1 MPSIIAES
9 HRDRILGVLNRQN
22 VARLSEILATGATAT
37 AVSRLERE
45 GRIVRLSR
53 GLYQLADSPLEL
65 HQPLVEAAK
74 LVPKGVICLVS
85 ALSYHELTDQIP
97 RRVWVAIGPK
107 DWRPH
112 ISYPPIRFV
121 RFSPDA
127 LTRHVDAHL
136 IQGTEIRVTNP
147 ARTIVDLFNYRT
159 KVGPNIAIEGLKEAL
174 RTRKATPAE
183 IHNIAVEMKQWKVI
197 QPYLE
202 ALSLNG

>member
-1 MPSIIAES
+1 MLPNVAKS
-9 HRDRILGVLNRQN
+9 HRDRIIAVLKNQN
-22 VARLSEILATGATAT
+22 VARLSELLATGATPT
-37 AVSRLERE
+37 AVSRLERD
-45 GRIVRLSR
+45 GTITRLSR

-65 HQPLVEAAK
+65 HQPLIEAAK

-112 ISYPPIRFV
+112 ITYPPIRFV
-121 RFSPDA
+121 RFSPEA
-127 LTRHVDAHL
+127 LSRHIDTQFIEGIEVR
-136 IQGTEIRVTNP
+136 ITNP
-147 ARTIVDLFNYRT
+147 ARTIVDVFKYRT
-159 KVGPNIAIEGLKEAL
+159 KIGPNIAIEGLKEAL
-174 RTRKATPAE
+174 RTRKASPAE

-202 ALSLNG
+202 ALSFNG

>member
-1 MPSIIAES
+1 MAGPAS
-9 HRDRILGVLNRQN
+9 HRDRIVGLLSNRN
-22 VARLSEILATGATAT
+22 VARLSEILATGATAA

-45 GRIVRLSR
+45 GTIIRLSR

-74 LVPKGVICLVS
+74 LIPNGVVCLVS

-97 RRVWVAIGPK
+97 RRVWVAIGHK

-112 ISYPPIRFV
+112 ITYPPIRFV
-121 RFSPDA
+121 SFAPEA
-127 LTRHVDAHL
+127 LINYVDTHL
-136 IQGTEIRVTNP
+136 IEGTEIRITNP
-147 ARTIVDLFNYRT
+147 ARTIVDLFKYRT

-174 RTRKATPAE
+174 RTRKASPAE

-202 ALSLNG
+202 ALSFNG

>member
-1 MPSIIAES
+1 MLSKIAES
-9 HRDRILGVLNRQN
+9 HRDRILGLLSRQN

-45 GRIVRLSR
+45 GMIVRLSR
-53 GLYQLADSPLEL
+53 GLYQLADIALEL

-112 ISYPPIRFV
+112 INYPPIRFV
-121 RFSPDA
+121 RFSPAA
-127 LTRHVDAHL
+127 LTRHVDTRL
-136 IQGTEIRVTNP
+136 IEGTAIRITNP
-147 ARTIVDLFNYRT
+147 ARTIIDLFKYRT

-174 RTRKATPAE
+174 RTRKASPTE

-202 ALSLNG
+202 ALSFNG

>member
-1 MPSIIAES
+1 MSS
-9 HRDRILGVLNRQN
+9 DTHRARILNLLSRQN
-22 VARLSEILATGATAT
+22 VARLSEILATGVTAT

-45 GRIVRLSR
+45 GTIVRLSR

-65 HQPLVEAAK
+65 HQPLLEAAK
-74 LVPKGVICLVS
+74 LVPKGVICLAS

-112 ISYPPIRFV
+112 IIYPPIRFV
-121 RFSPDA
+121 RFSPDG
-127 LTRHVDAHL
+127 LTRNVDMVT
-136 IQGTEIRVTNP
+136 IEGTDVRVTNP
-147 ARTIVDLFNYRT
+147 ARTIVDLFKYRT

-174 RTRKATPAE
+174 RTRKASPAE

-197 QPYLE
+197 QPYLD
-202 ALSLNG
+202 ALSFNG

>member
-1 MPSIIAES
+1 MAAGEP
-9 HRDRILGVLNRQN
+9 HRDRIVSLLSRRN
-22 VARLSEILATGATAT
+22 VARLSEILATGATAA

-45 GRIVRLSR
+45 GTIVRLSR
-53 GLYQLADSPLEL
+53 GLYQLADTPLEL

-74 LVPKGVICLVS
+74 LVPNGVICLVS

-97 RRVWVAIGPK
+97 RRVWVAIGHK

-112 ISYPPIRFV
+112 IAHPPIRFV
-121 RFSPDA
+121 SFAPEA
-127 LTRHVDAHL
+127 LTRYIDPHL
-136 IQGTEIRVTNP
+136 IEATEVRITNP
-147 ARTIVDLFNYRT
+147 ARTIVDLFKYRT

-183 IHNIAVEMKQWKVI
+183 IHNIAVEMKQWKAI

-202 ALSLNG
+202 ALSFNG

>member
-1 MPSIIAES
+1 MAGPAS
-9 HRDRILGVLNRQN
+9 HRDRIVGLLSSRN
-22 VARLSEILATGATAT
+22 VARLSEILATGATAA

-45 GRIVRLSR
+45 GTIIRLSR

-74 LVPKGVICLVS
+74 LIPNGVICLVS

-97 RRVWVAIGPK
+97 RRVWVAIGHK

-112 ISYPPIRFV
+112 ITYPPIRFV
-121 RFSPDA
+121 SFAPEA
-127 LTRHVDAHL
+127 LINYVDTHL
-136 IQGTEIRVTNP
+136 IEGTEIRITNP
-147 ARTIVDLFNYRT
+147 ARTIVDLFKYRT

-174 RTRKATPAE
+174 RTRKASPAE

-202 ALSLNG
+202 ALSFNG

>member
-1 MPSIIAES
+1 MPSNLAQA
-9 HRDRILGVLNRQN
+9 HRERILGLLEQRN

-45 GRIVRLSR
+45 GVIVRLSR

-65 HQPLVEAAK
+65 HQALVEVAK
-74 LVPKGVICLVS
+74 LVPRGVICLVS

-112 ISYPPIRFV
+112 IKHPPMRVV
-121 RFSPDA
+121 RFSPQA
-127 LTRHVDAHL
+127 LTRHVDTL
-136 IQGTEIRVTNP
+136 IVEGTEIRITNP
-147 ARTIVDLFNYRT
+147 ARTIVDLFRYRE

-183 IHNIAVEMKQWKVI
+183 IHSIAAEMKQWKVV

-202 ALSLNG
+202 ALTLNG

>member
-1 MPSIIAES
+1 MPSSTAES
-9 HRDRILGVLNRQN
+9 HRDRILALLKRQN

-45 GRIVRLSR
+45 GTIVRLSR

-85 ALSYHELTDQIP
+85 ALSYHELTDQLP

-112 ISYPPIRFV
+112 VSYPPIRFV
-121 RFSPDA
+121 RFSPAA
-127 LTRHVDAHL
+127 LTRHVNTVMVEGA
-136 IQGTEIRVTNP
+136 EIRITNP
-147 ARTIVDLFNYRT
+147 ARTIVDLFRYRT
-159 KVGPNIAIEGLKEAL
+159 KVGPNIAIEGIKEAL

-183 IHNIAVEMKQWKVI
+183 IHSIAAEMKQWKVI

-202 ALSLNG
+202 ALSFNG

>member
-1 MPSIIAES
+1 MPANLAQS
-9 HRDRILGVLNRQN
+9 HRERILGLLEQTN

-45 GRIVRLSR
+45 GVIVRLSR

-65 HQPLVEAAK
+65 HQALVEAAK
-74 LVPKGVICLVS
+74 LVPKAVICLAS

-97 RRVWVAIGPK
+97 RHVWIAIGPK
-107 DWRPH
+107 DWRPQ
-112 ISYPPIRFV
+112 IKYPPMRVV
-121 RFSPDA
+121 RFSPQA
-127 LTRHVDAHL
+127 LIRHVDTL
-136 IQGTEIRVTNP
+136 TIEGTEIRITNP
-147 ARTIVDLFNYRT
+147 ARTIVDLFRYRE

-183 IHNIAVEMKQWKVI
+183 IHNIAAEMKQWKVI

-202 ALSLNG
+202 ALTLNG